1 MNKFWIRSSFVVG
14 YMLLAISWWAV
25 LLWKGYDK
33 QFELEVKILELQQ
46 QTTTSELQLWPE
58 YQKLKVINLRKKA
71 MIIGEGVFF
80 SLCMVLGL
88 YIIRRTAQKEFSLA
102 RQRRNFLLSIT
113 HELKSPIAALRLV
126 LETFQKRTLSKE
138 QAEPLLDGGLQN
150 ATRLQNLVQDL
161 LLAARLEDSWRPMH
175 EPISLQQLVES
186 CKEVLRVRF
195 PKANLQCQLQENLP
209 LLQADKSGMTSVLMN
224 LLENAIKYSPE
235 GAPVQ
240 LQISHQGT
248 KFILQVADQG
258 QGIPPEERTS
268 IFDKFY
274 RLGNEETRK
283 ATGTGLGLYI
293 VKQVVEA
300 HQGSIQL
307 SDNHPNG
314 TIFTIRL

>member
-33 QFELEVKILELQQ
+33 QFELEVKMLELQQ

-268 IFDKFY
+268 ISINFTD
-274 RLGNEETRK
+274 LATRK
-283 ATGTGLGLYI
+283 LEKRQELA
-293 VKQVVEA
+293 
-300 HQGSIQL
+300 
-307 SDNHPNG
+307 
-314 TIFTIRL
+314 